1 MKKKNAKESR
11 ATKEKFA
18 ELRREVL
25 TRGFKLG
32 ETLPYIETKLSELSE
47 SLNSYDSLTDQGDHL
62 EAREIV
68 IVVQKEMQVIEAQM
82 ERIPSL
88 LHETDTILP
97 EEMTKLRAG
106 YEEMVRKGYYLA
118 QMELDKEISRMKN
131 QIDKMKKKCN

>member
-1 MKKKNAKESR
+1 M
-11 ATKEKFA
+11 
-18 ELRREVL
+18 

-131 QIDKMKKKCN
+131 QIDKMKKM

>member
-1 MKKKNAKESR
+1 MKEKNAKESR

-131 QIDKMKKKCN
+131 QIDKIEKKCN

>member
-1 MKKKNAKESR
+1 MKKNAKESR

-47 SLNSYDSLTDQGDHL
+47 SLNSYDSLTDQGDRL

-131 QIDKMKKKCN
+131 QIDKMKKM

>member
-1 MKKKNAKESR
+1 
-11 ATKEKFA
+11 
-18 ELRREVL
+18 
-25 TRGFKLG
+25 
-32 ETLPYIETKLSELSE
+32 
-47 SLNSYDSLTDQGDHL
+47 
-62 EAREIV
+62 IV

-131 QIDKMKKKCN
+131 QIDKMKKNVINLDLDEAEQGV

>member
-1 MKKKNAKESR
+1 M
-11 ATKEKFA
+11 
-18 ELRREVL
+18 RREVL